1 MRDPYSVLGVSRNA
15 SQDDIKKA
23 FRRLART
30 MHPDLHPDDAQAAD
44 RFKEINAAYG
54 ILGDA
59 DKRTRFD
66 RGEIDAAG
74 NPRAPFGF
82 GGRGG
87 GGHGGFRGRAG
98 RAGAGGAGAETG
110 GRSGGPFGFDFDST
124 FAEDELFNE
133 IFTRA
138 SKAKADAQARNQ
150 PKGPDSHYRLKVSFR
165 EAALGAT
172 RRIRLTNGKTLDVRI
187 PARSE
192 EGRTLRLKGQGLAA
206 VPGGPPGDALV
217 EISIKDSDIW
227 RRDGDDVI
235 AEVPVT
241 LKEAVLGGRVTVP
254 TLTGRVALTVP
265 EGSNGGTVLRLRG
278 KGLPK
283 EGADADGHGDLLI
296 RLRIVLPDSRDAALK
311 DFCDRWNPAGDQDV
325 RKRLFEED

>member
-1 MRDPYSVLGVSRNA
+1 MRDPYSVLGVSHTA
-15 SQDDIKKA
+15 TQDDVKKA

-59 DKRTRFD
+59 DKRAKFD

-82 GGRGG
+82 GGGRG
-87 GGHGGFRGRAG
+87 GRAG
-98 RAGAGGAGAETG
+98 GPGGRGRPGAGGRT
-110 GRSGGPFGFDFDST
+110 GGPFGFDFDST
-124 FAEDELFNE
+124 FADDDLFNE

-138 SKAKADAQARNQ
+138 SKAKADAQAKSQ

-187 PARSE
+187 PPRSE
-192 EGRTLRLKGQGLAA
+192 DGRTLRLKGQGLSAIS
-206 VPGGPPGDALV
+206 GGPAGDALV
-217 EISIKDSDIW
+217 EISIKDTDVW
-227 RRDGDDVI
+227 KREGDDVI

-241 LKEAVLGGRVTVP
+241 LKEAVLGGKITVP
-254 TLTGRVALTVP
+254 TLTGKVAVTVP
-265 EGSNGGTVLRLRG
+265 EGANSGTVLRLRG

-283 EGADADGHGDLLI
+283 EGDEGGHGDYLV
-296 RLRIVLPDSRDAALK
+296 RLRIVLPDPKDAALK
-311 DFCDRWNPAGDQDV
+311 DFCDRWNPAGDEDL
-325 RKRLFEED
+325 RKKLFEEE